1 MKELQQDI
9 RAFLKSRGWEDQYAL
24 KKDLALSISIE
35 SAELLECFQWKE
47 SNEAVKENQEAILD
61 ELADVL
67 IYALQL
73 ADSFELDVEE
83 IIRRKLEKNKK
94 RVW

>member
-1 MKELQQDI
+1 MKELQEEI
-9 RAFLKSRGWEDQYAL
+9 RTFLKSRGWENQYAL
-24 KKDLALSISIE
+24 QKDLALSISIE

-47 SNEAVKENQEAILD
+47 SKEAVEKNEEAILD

-67 IYALQL
+67 IYSLQL
-73 ADSFELDVEE
+73 ADSFELDAAD

>member
-9 RAFLKSRGWEDQYAL
+9 RAFLKSRGWEDQYTL

-47 SNEAVKENQEAILD
+47 SSEAVKENQEAILD

-83 IIRRKLEKNKK
+83 IIRNKLEKNKK